1 MHPSS
6 LLSYYPTYTIL
17 DEITS
22 YGNYK
27 KINIYIDLKNNLQ
40 TLYMEHAVVNIVE
53 TSKRS
58 KYLDASIFS
67 SLITFLGFHKMY
79 GMKRGI
85 DINFVIFFESGES
98 YYHKNISKTYKISR
112 KIDNLYGLERADRD
126 LFFEVLQSNYKL
138 IESVCNKTP
147 SVKVVR
153 LSHLEADF
161 VPYYLISR
169 NLVSNDGDI
178 AHIVYS
184 NDHDMFQC
192 VRDNVYIY
200 SKTAA
205 SKKIIKAGTI
215 MNTFL
220 KKPNDIPDKYFP
232 LAMSILGDSGDDIIG
247 IKGVGPVRLL
257 KQFSIL
263 QSMVGDIDSMYDRV
277 FNNKD
282 LFENIPVKIQNK
294 YLKMIVDAEVNNKV
308 ISNNLKLISFE
319 LLSRSLDFPEKTE
332 MIDRRNDIKKIINNK
347 DYYPR
352 DSIKNALSKMN
363 VLLEDG
369 SIDFLYL

>member
-40 TLYMEHAVVNIVE
+40 TLYMEHAVINIVE
-53 TSKRS
+53 TSKKS
-58 KYLDASIFS
+58 QYLDTSIFS

-85 DINFVIFFESGES
+85 DINFIIFFENGES
-98 YYHKNISKTYKISR
+98 YYHKNISKSYKISR

-126 LFFEVLQSNYKL
+126 LFFEVLHSNYKL

-161 VPYYLISR
+161 IPYYLISR
-169 NLVSNDGDI
+169 NIVSNNGDT
-178 AHIVYS
+178 AHIIYS

-200 SKTAA
+200 SKTIA
-205 SKKIIKAGTI
+205 SKKIIKSGTI
-215 MNTFL
+215 MNIFL
-220 KKPNDIPDKYFP
+220 KKSNNIPDEYFP
-232 LAMSILGDSGDDIIG
+232 FAMAILGDNGDDIIG
-247 IKGVGPVRLL
+247 IKGVGPARLL
-257 KQFSIL
+257 KIFSNL
-263 QSMVGDIDSMYDRV
+263 QSMIGNIDSMYDRV
-277 FNNKD
+277 FNNEE
-282 LFENIPVKIQNK
+282 LFENIPIKIQNK

-332 MIDRRNDIKKIINNK
+332 MIDRKNDIEKIINNK
-347 DYYPR
+347 EYYPR

>member
-6 LLSYYPTYTIL
+6 LLSYYPTYAIL

-40 TLYMEHAVVNIVE
+40 TLYMEHAVINIVE

-58 KYLDASIFS
+58 QYLDASIFS
-67 SLITFLGFHKMY
+67 SLITFLGFHKIY

-85 DINFVIFFESGES
+85 DINFIIFFESGES

-112 KIDNLYGLERADRD
+112 KIDNLYGLERVDRD

-169 NLVSNDGDI
+169 NLVSNDGNTG
-178 AHIVYS
+178 HIIYS

-200 SKTAA
+200 SKSAKY
-205 SKKIIKAGTI
+205 KKIIKAGSI

-220 KKPNDIPDKYFP
+220 KKPNDIPDNYFP
-232 LAMSILGDSGDDIIG
+232 FAMSILGDSGDDIVG

-257 KQFSIL
+257 KQFPIL
-263 QSMVGDIDSMYDRV
+263 QSMIGDIDSMYDRV

-294 YLKMIVDAEVNNKV
+294 YLKMIIDEEVNNKV

-332 MIDRRNDIKKIINNK
+332 MIDRRNDIEKIINNK

-352 DSIKNALSKMN
+352 DSIKNALLKMN